1 MEKDFEKVVK
11 VVKKL
16 RRECP
21 WDKKQTHK
29 SLRRFVVEESYEL
42 VDAID
47 KKDKDKI
54 VDELGDI
61 LLQVLLHS
69 AIGEEKGEF
78 KLKDVLENLE
88 KKLKRRHPHIFG
100 DVKVKDEKDV
110 LRNWVEIKKNERNHN
125 SIMDNIPV
133 YLPSLILAYKVQKKA
148 SSKKFEWEKV
158 EDVYKKIDEEIDEL
172 KKAKNKNQIEDE
184 IGDIF
189 FTLVHLANRFEV
201 DSEIS
206 LRKSTIK
213 FAERFKRMEEL
224 IRKDKKD
231 FENLSLDEL
240 DKYWNK
246 AKKKLKV
253 KKSIK

>member
-21 WDKKQTHK
+21 WDKKQTNK

-158 EDVYKKIDEEIDEL
+158 EDVLKKVDEEINEL
-172 KKAKNKNQIEDE
+172 KEAIKSGKREEIEDE
-184 IGDIF
+184 LGDIF
-189 FTLVHLANRFEV
+189 FMLV
-201 DSEIS
+201 
-206 LRKSTIK
+206 
-213 FAERFKRMEEL
+213 
-224 IRKDKKD
+224 
-231 FENLSLDEL
+231 NLSRFIGVNPEDAHRKTISKFIQRFRYIEMKAEEQGRKISDMTLEEMDRLWDE
-240 DKYWNK
+240 
-246 AKKKLKV
+246 AKG
-253 KKSIK
+253 